1 MKKRAKAVVASALW
15 RQVRSLRTKN
25 DIKVIAVVGSIG
37 KTSTKFAIARVLG
50 EKYRVR
56 FQEGNYNDIT
66 TVPLVFFGI
75 EQPNILNPLAWARIL
90 RRMKKQTAK
99 PYPYAVVVIEL
110 GTDGPGQLAE
120 FAQYLHND
128 ITVLSAI
135 KPEHM
140 EYFGSL
146 DEVAKEELSV
156 AEYSSRLVINRD
168 MVDKAYAARID
179 RAITFGSKAADYT
192 ISNVVFNDNGGEFSL
207 SKQGSAWLG
216 FSLRAVAMSE
226 VYSATAAVVIGDMLG
241 LSEDQLRKGVE
252 KLRPVSGRMQRLKGV
267 RNSVILDET
276 YNASPDAVIAAL
288 DSLYAFKS
296 KHKIA
301 ILGSMNELGH
311 MSSEAHSAVG
321 KYCNPAYIDL
331 LVTIGAD
338 ANALIA
344 EEATKNG
351 CRVATFEDPYAAGKY
366 VSEHV
371 KEGSVIL
378 AKGSQN
384 GVYAEEA
391 IKQLLAES
399 KDAKYLVR
407 QSKSWLK
414 KKRKSFKNA
423 KN

>member
-1 MKKRAKAVVASALW
+1 MK
-15 RQVRSLRTKN
+15 Q
-25 DIKVIAVVGSIG
+25 
-37 KTSTKFAIARVLG
+37 
-50 EKYRVR
+50 
-56 FQEGNYNDIT
+56 QT
-66 TVPLVFFGI
+66 T
-75 EQPNILNPLAWARIL
+75 
-90 RRMKKQTAK
+90 K
-99 PYPYAVVVIEL
+99 PYPYEVVVIEL

-192 ISNVVFNDNGGEFSL
+192 MSNIVFDDKGAEFSL
-207 SKQGSAWLG
+207 SKKGSAWLVL
-216 FSLRAVAMSE
+216 SLHAVAKSE

-241 LSEDQLRKGVE
+241 LSEAQIRKGVE

-288 DSLYAFKS
+288 DSLYAFKA

-331 LVTIGAD
+331 LVTIGSD

-366 VSEHV
+366 VREHV

-391 IKQLLAES
+391 IKQLLADS